1 MNDEHFD
8 KKLLTLLILVFLAVS
23 VGSTSPTAS
32 FAVHCVDTLN
42 GALLG
47 IITGKYMAL
56 RTQPPTSGGN
66 PTA

>member
-23 VGSTSPTAS
+23 VSPSPSAQ
-32 FAVHCVDTLN
+32 FAIHCVDTLN

-47 IITGKYMAL
+47 IITGKYLAL
-56 RTQPPTSGGN
+56 HNQTPPQG
-66 PTA
+66 